1 MKLPAIRQLPS
12 GSWFCQLRLNGKSI
26 SITESTEAKCRARA
40 MAYKTGVIEARRN
53 PSSVTLGTAIDA
65 YIDLRRGV
73 CSPTTIESYEKIR
86 KQYFQSLMGQRMNT
100 INERTLSQ
108 AVSRER
114 QRKSRRGAPLSAK
127 TIHSALGFVKAVL
140 KENGITLGRIV
151 APEVKRHVL
160 RLPPPEQVIPAV
172 MGTEVELPC
181 LLAAWLSLSMSEIRG
196 LTKSKSLYNHQLFV
210 VDTVVR
216 VHGQDI
222 RKEGGKEEQRTRA
235 FDLPPYLEQLID
247 QTPGDVICPLSIRQI
262 EKRFSAALQAAG
274 LPHMTF
280 HQLRHLNASAMAML
294 GIQKE
299 IAQERGGWKTPYTM
313 NTVYTHT
320 FDAPRQAADDAINAY
335 FEKLIANKK
344 LTDPKKRRVFKL
356 VKMR

>member
-12 GSWFCQLRLNGKSI
+12 GSWFCQLRLDGRSI
-26 SITESTEAKCRARA
+26 SITEPTEAKCRARA
-40 MAYKTGVIEARRN
+40 MAYKTGVLQARRQ
-53 PSSVTLGTAIDA
+53 PASVTLGAAMDA
-65 YIDLRRGV
+65 YIDMRRGV

-86 KQYFQSLMGQRMNT
+86 KQYFQGLMGQRMSA
-100 INERTLSQ
+100 IDERALSR
-108 AVSRER
+108 AVSQER
-114 QRKSRRGAPLSAK
+114 QRTSRRGAPLSAK
-127 TIHSALGFVKAVL
+127 TIHSALGFVRAVL
-140 KENGITLGRIV
+140 RENGVTLGRVV
-151 APEVKRHVL
+151 APEVKRRVL
-160 RLPPPEQVIPAV
+160 RLPPPEQVIPAIT
-172 MGTEVELPC
+172 GTEIELPC

-196 LTKSKSLYNHQLFV
+196 LTKSKSLLNHQLFV

-235 FDLPPYLEQLID
+235 FNLPPYLEKLIG
-247 QTPGDVICPLSIRQI
+247 QVPGDVICPLSVRQI
-262 EKRFSAALQAAG
+262 EKRFDAALQAAG

-299 IAQERGGWKTPYTM
+299 VAMERGGWKTPYTM

-320 FDAPRQAADDAINAY
+320 FDAPRRAADQAINAY
-335 FEKLIANKK
+335 FEGLIANKK
-344 LTDPKKRRVFKL
+344 LTNSKKRRVFKL
-356 VKMR
+356 VKV